1 MSIANFPSHIHMV
14 PARDGVLLFKGLT
27 LLHQYGNDLFN
38 QGLRNNNKVMQDMA
52 CKLIAETLEVM
63 HRQFDSYAV
72 DHISQPIFQHHKKP
86 CNDLGSS
93 I

>member
-1 MSIANFPSHIHMV
+1 MLTGNFPSYIHMV

-38 QGLRNNNKVMQDMA
+38 QALRTNDKVLQETA
-52 CKLIAETLEVM
+52 LKLIAETLEVM